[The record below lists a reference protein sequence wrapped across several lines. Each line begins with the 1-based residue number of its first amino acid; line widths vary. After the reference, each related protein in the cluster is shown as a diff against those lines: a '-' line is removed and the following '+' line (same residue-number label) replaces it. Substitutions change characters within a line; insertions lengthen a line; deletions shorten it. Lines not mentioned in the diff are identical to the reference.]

1 MTPDSRDEPTIRR
14 PHITPRTAFWFAL
27 SIWALTLAAY
37 GGALIYNR
45 LYPLP
50 PALAAG
56 PGSAANSAVGVVFI
70 GGFATV
76 GALLIW
82 KRSANPIGWLMAATG
97 ASYALAGSGGILL
110 LHFPQTRAW
119 GHQLA
124 GCTFS
129 ALSSRCSCCC
139 SSRLVRCPRAA
150 GGR

>member
-1 MTPDSRDEPTIRR
+1 MTPDSIGEQRSAGRT
-14 PHITPRTAFWFAL
+14 ITPRAAFWCAL

-37 GGALIYNR
+37 GGALLYNR

-56 PGSAANSAVGVVFI
+56 PGNAANSAVGVVFI

-119 GHQLA
+119 GHQL
-124 GCTFS
+124 GW
-129 ALSSRCSCCC
+129 L
-139 SSRLVRCPRAA
+139 
-150 GGR
+150 